1 MDLRTRVKGALERG
15 LLLSGIPRASR
26 RRRSGDV
33 LVLAYHDVV
42 PHGAAPMGD
51 RSLHLPRSAFARQ
64 LDLLRAT
71 HDVIPL
77 DAALARGAARASRP
91 SVVITFDDAYRGAMT
106 AGIEELEARGMPAT
120 VFVPPAFVGGG
131 VFWWD
136 ALTPPGAAGLP
147 AGVREHAL
155 TVLAGRSDAILARA
169 ADGGGGVAPD
179 AIPPYARCATE
190 AELRRAASVPGI
202 TLASHTWSH
211 PNLAA
216 LPPEALDDELRR
228 PLAWLRERFEGTLPV
243 LTYPYGLASAAA
255 ERAAAD
261 AGYEAA
267 LRIDGGWLS
276 RAPGNRYALPRLD
289 VPAGLSPA
297 GFRLRIA
304 GLVG

>member
-26 RRRSGDV
+26 RRRAGDV

-77 DAALARGAARASRP
+77 EAALARGAARASRP
-91 SVVITFDDAYRGAMT
+91 SAVITFDDAYRGAVT
-106 AGIEELEARGMPAT
+106 GAIEELEARGMPAT

-131 VFWWD
+131 AFWWD
-136 ALTPPGAAGLP
+136 ALTPPGAPGLP
-147 AGVREHAL
+147 ADVREHAL
-155 TVLAGRSDAILARA
+155 TALAGRSDAILAGEESRGA
-169 ADGGGGVAPD
+169 LD
-179 AIPPYARCATE
+179 AIPSYARCATE
-190 AELRRAASVPGI
+190 AELRRAAAVPGI

-216 LPPEALDDELRR
+216 LQPEALDDELRR
-228 PLAWLRERFEGTLPV
+228 PLAWLRERFDEVLPL
-243 LTYPYGLASAAA
+243 LTYPYGLASPAV
-255 ERAAAD
+255 ERAARE

-276 RAPGNRYALPRLD
+276 RAPADRYALPRMD

-304 GLVG
+304 GLIG